1 MLGDR
6 RPSHQRQSPGI
17 FHLLDGLL
25 TQTSLA
31 SRSSGVSRRRNL
43 QRLALTQRL
52 LDPLPKELD
61 PSRRLDV
68 LFWQGMRWGTAGFLL
83 AWWLHH

>member
-1 MLGDR
+1 MRGDR
-6 RPSHQRQSPGI
+6 RPSNRRQSPGV
-17 FHLLDGLL
+17 FHLLDALL

-31 SRSSGVSRRRNL
+31 SRSVGVGRRRNL

-52 LDPLPKELD
+52 LDPLPRELD

-68 LFWQGMRWGTAGFLL
+68 LFWRGLRWGTAGFLV

>member
-1 MLGDR
+1 
-6 RPSHQRQSPGI
+6 
-17 FHLLDGLL
+17 
-25 TQTSLA
+25 
-31 SRSSGVSRRRNL
+31 
-43 QRLALTQRL
+43 L

-68 LFWQGMRWGTAGFLL
+68 LFWRGMRWGTAGFVL